1 MEEKKYD
8 LIAFT
13 DKGLS
18 LDVRVDPDE
27 DTVWLTKDQMA
38 LLFDRDRSVISR
50 HISNIFKEKELNE
63 TATRAKNAQVQM
75 EGGRAV
81 TRISE
86 FFNLDVIISVG
97 YRVKS
102 GRGILFRKWASSV
115 LKQYLIKGYAVDEKR
130 LSAHEKS
137 LAELSGKVLSLDART
152 QANEDRLKALE
163 VAASRGELP
172 PESVFY
178 AGQFLD
184 ARVFFAELFSKAE
197 REILIVDSYAD
208 SKLLSLLN
216 HAKQGVTLFLVKG
229 PHSRLT
235 QDDLDAF
242 LLQHGPINVHESD
255 DFHDRFA
262 FVDDCCY
269 HVGASFNHMGKRAFA
284 VMKMEDGTAIRQLK
298 ERIDNI

>member
-13 DKGLS
+13 DEGLS
-18 LDVRVDPDE
+18 LDVHVDPDE

-38 LLFDRDRSVISR
+38 MLFDRDRSVISR
-50 HISNIFKEKELNE
+50 HISNIFNE
-63 TATRAKNAQVQM
+63 GEASKDTSVHFLH
-75 EGGRAV
+75 
-81 TRISE
+81 ISGDAANHRPPQLY
-86 FFNLDVIISVG
+86 NLDVIISVG

-102 GRGILFRKWASSV
+102 TRGVLFRKWASSV

-130 LSAHEKS
+130 LSAHEKT

-152 QANEDRLKALE
+152 QANEERVKALE
-163 VAASRGELP
+163 EVASRGELP

-184 ARVFFAELFSKAE
+184 ARAFFAELFSKAE
-197 REILIVDSYAD
+197 REIVVVDAYAD
-208 SKLLSLLN
+208 SKLLSLLTN
-216 HAKQGVTLFLVKG
+216 AKDGVPITLVKG
-229 PHSRLT
+229 PHSRLS
-235 QDDLDAF
+235 QDDVDAF
-242 LLQHGPINVHESD
+242 ALQHGPLNVLDSD

-269 HVGASFNHMGKRAFA
+269 HIGASFNHMGKRAFA
-284 VMKMEDGTAIRQLK
+284 VMKMEDEATIRQLK

>member
-27 DTVWLTKDQMA
+27 DTVWLTKDQIA

-50 HISNIFKEKELNE
+50 HIKSIYKEGELSE
-63 TATRAKNAQVQM
+63 KSTCAFFARVPSTRKRSY
-75 EGGRAV
+75 ES
-81 TRISE
+81 IIY
-86 FFNLDVIISVG
+86 NLDVIISVG

-102 GRGILFRKWASSV
+102 TRGVMFRKWASSV

-152 QANEDRLKALE
+152 KANEKRVKALE
-163 VAASRGELP
+163 TAASRGELP

-197 REILIVDSYAD
+197 REIVIVDAYAD
-208 SKLLSLLN
+208 SKLLSLLTN
-216 HAKQGVTLFLVKG
+216 AKDGVPIALVKG
-229 PHSRLT
+229 PHSRLS
-235 QDDLDAF
+235 QDDVDAF
-242 LLQHGPINVHESD
+242 ALQHGPLNVLDSD
-255 DFHDRFA
+255 DFHDR
-262 FVDDCCY
+262 
-269 HVGASFNHMGKRAFA
+269 
-284 VMKMEDGTAIRQLK
+284 LPL
-298 ERIDNI
+298 

>member
-1 MEEKKYD
+1 MEERKFD

-13 DKGLS
+13 DKGFS

-27 DTVWLTKDQMA
+27 DTVWLTQTEMA
-38 LLFDRDRSVISR
+38 ELFDAKREGILYHLR
-50 HISNIFKEKELNE
+50 NIYQQGELDKGATCKEIL
-63 TATRAKNAQVQM
+63 QVQA
-75 EGGRAV
+75 EAGRLV
-81 TRISE
+81 RRIQPIY
-86 FFNLDVIISVG
+86 NLDVIISVG

-102 GRGILFRKWASSV
+102 GRGVMFRKWASSV

-152 QANEDRLKALE
+152 HTNEERVKALE
-163 VAASRGELP
+163 EVAKRGGFP
-172 PESVFY
+172 SESVFY
-178 AGQFLD
+178 SGEFLD
-184 ARVFFAELFSKAE
+184 ARAFFAELFSQAE
-197 REILIVDSYAD
+197 REIVVVDSYAD

-216 HAKQGVTLFLVKG
+216 HAKQGVALSLIKG
-229 PHSRLT
+229 PHSRLS
-235 QDDLDAF
+235 QDDVDAF
-242 LLQHGPINVHESD
+242 ALQHGPLNVLDSD

-284 VMKMEDGTAIRQLK
+284 VMKMEDEKAIRQLR
-298 ERIDNI
+298 ERIDNL

>member
-38 LLFDRDRSVISR
+38 ELFDRDRSVISR
-50 HISNIFKEKELNE
+50 HIKSIYKEGEL
-63 TATRAKNAQVQM
+63 
-75 EGGRAV
+75 
-81 TRISE
+81 SE
-86 FFNLDVIISVG
+86 KSTCAFFARVPSSRKRSYESIMYNLDVIISVG

-102 GRGILFRKWASSV
+102 GRGVMFRKWASSV
-115 LKQYLIKGYAVDEKR
+115 LKQYLIKGYSVDEKR
-130 LSAHEKS
+130 LSAHDKS
-137 LAELSGKVLSLDART
+137 LAELSSKVLSLDAKT
-152 QANEDRLKALE
+152 QANEERVKALE
-163 VAASRGELP
+163 EAAKRGGFP
-172 PESVFY
+172 SESVFY
-178 AGQFLD
+178 SGEFLD
-184 ARVFFAELFSKAE
+184 ARAFFAELFSKAE
-197 REILIVDSYAD
+197 REIVIVDSYAD

-216 HAKQGVTLFLVKG
+216 HAKQGVTLSLVKG
-229 PHSRLT
+229 PHSRLS

-242 LLQHGPINVHESD
+242 LLQHGPISVRESD

-284 VMKMEDGTAIRQLK
+284 VMKMEDGTAIRQLR
-298 ERIDNI
+298 ERIDNL

>member
-27 DTVWLTKDQMA
+27 DTVWLTQAEMA
-38 LLFDRDRSVISR
+38 ELFDAKREGILYHLR
-50 HISNIFKEKELNE
+50 NIYQQGELDKGATCKEIL
-63 TATRAKNAQVQM
+63 QVQT
-75 EGGRAV
+75 EAGRLV
-81 TRISE
+81 RRTQPIY
-86 FFNLDVIISVG
+86 NLDVIISVG

-102 GRGILFRKWASSV
+102 TRGVMFRKWASSV

-152 QANEDRLKALE
+152 QANEERVKALE
-163 VAASRGELP
+163 GVAKRGGFP
-172 PESVFY
+172 SESVFY
-178 AGQFLD
+178 SGEFLD
-184 ARVFFAELFSKAE
+184 ARAFFAELFSKAE
-197 REILIVDSYAD
+197 RGIVVVDSYAD
-208 SKLLSLLN
+208 SKLLSLLH
-216 HAKQGVTLFLVKG
+216 HAKQGVALSLVKG
-229 PHSRLT
+229 PHSRLS
-235 QDDLDAF
+235 QDDVDAF
-242 LLQHGPINVHESD
+242 ALQHGPLNVLDSD

-269 HVGASFNHMGKRAFA
+269 HIGASFNRMGKRAFA
-284 VMKMEDGTAIRQLK
+284 VMKMEDEATIRQLK
-298 ERIDNI
+298 ERIDNL

>member
-1 MEEKKYD
+1 MEERKYD

-13 DKGLS
+13 DKGLC

-38 LLFDRDRSVISR
+38 MLFDRDRSVISR
-50 HISNIFKEKELNE
+50 HVKSIYKEGELSE
-63 TATRAKNAQVQM
+63 KSTCAFFARVPSTRKRSYESIM
-75 EGGRAV
+75 Y
-81 TRISE
+81 
-86 FFNLDVIISVG
+86 NLDVIISVG

-130 LSAHEKS
+130 LLAHEKS
-137 LAELSGKVLSLDART
+137 LAELSGKILSLDARA
-152 QANEDRLKALE
+152 QANEERVKALE
-163 VAASRGELP
+163 EAAKRGGFP
-172 PESVFY
+172 SESVFY
-178 AGQFLD
+178 SGEFLN
-184 ARVFFAELFSKAE
+184 ARAFFAELFSKAE
-197 REILIVDSYAD
+197 REIVIVDSYAD

-216 HAKQGVTLFLVKG
+216 YAKQGVTLSLVKG
-229 PHSRLT
+229 PYSRLS

-242 LLQHGPINVHESD
+242 LLQHGPINVRESD

-284 VMKMEDGTAIRQLK
+284 VMKMEDGTAIRQLR

>member
-38 LLFDRDRSVISR
+38 MLFDRDRSVISR
-50 HISNIFKEKELNE
+50 HIKSIYKEGELSE
-63 TATRAKNAQVQM
+63 KSTCAFFTRVPS
-75 EGGRAV
+75 
-81 TRISE
+81 TRKRSYESIIY
-86 FFNLDVIISVG
+86 NLDVIISVG

-102 GRGILFRKWASSV
+102 GRGIMFRKWASSI
-115 LKQYLIKGYAVDEKR
+115 LKQYLLKGYAVDVKR
-130 LSAHEKS
+130 LLAHEKS

-152 QANEDRLKALE
+152 HANEERVKALE
-163 VAASRGELP
+163 EAAKRGEFP
-172 PESVFY
+172 SESVFY
-178 AGQFLD
+178 SGQFLD
-184 ARVFFAELFSKAE
+184 ARTFFAELFSKAE
-197 REILIVDSYAD
+197 REIVVVDSYAD

-216 HAKQGVTLFLVKG
+216 HSKQGVTLSLVKG
-229 PHSRLT
+229 PRSRLS
-235 QDDLDAF
+235 QDDVDAF
-242 LLQHGPINVHESD
+242 LLQHGPINVRESD

>member
-1 MEEKKYD
+1 MEERKYD

-13 DKGLS
+13 DKGLC
-18 LDVRVDPDE
+18 LDVRVDPNE
-27 DTVWLTKDQMA
+27 DTVWLTQAEMA
-38 LLFDRDRSVISR
+38 ELFGIERPVVLYHLRAIYR
-50 HISNIFKEKELNE
+50 NEELSE
-63 TATRAKNAQVQM
+63 GATCTKIVQVQN

-81 TRISE
+81 KRERPIY
-86 FFNLDVIISVG
+86 NLDVILSIG
-97 YRVKS
+97 YRVNSK
-102 GRGILFRKWASSV
+102 RGIVFRKWASSV
-115 LKQYLIKGYAVDEKR
+115 LKQYLIKGYSVDEKR

-152 QANEDRLKALE
+152 QTNEERVKALE
-163 VAASRGELP
+163 EAASRGEFP

-184 ARVFFAELFSKAE
+184 ARAFFAELFSKAE
-197 REILIVDSYAD
+197 REIVIVDSYAD

-216 HAKQGVTLFLVKG
+216 HAKQGVTLSLVKG
-229 PHSRLT
+229 PHSRLS

-242 LLQHGPINVHESD
+242 LLQHGPIIIRESD

-262 FVDDCCY
+262 FVDERCY

-284 VMKMEDGTAIRQLK
+284 VMKMEDGTAIRQLR

>member
-38 LLFDRDRSVISR
+38 MLFDRDRSVISR
-50 HISNIFKEKELNE
+50 HISNIFNE
-63 TATRAKNAQVQM
+63 GEASKDTSVHFLHISGNAVNYRPPQLY
-75 EGGRAV
+75 
-81 TRISE
+81 
-86 FFNLDVIISVG
+86 NLDVIISVG

-102 GRGILFRKWASSV
+102 GRGVMFRKWASSV

-152 QANEDRLKALE
+152 RENEERVKALE
-163 VAASRGELP
+163 EAAKRGEFP
-172 PESVFY
+172 SESVFY
-178 AGQFLD
+178 SGEFLD
-184 ARVFFAELFSKAE
+184 ARAFFAGLFAKAE
-197 REILIVDSYAD
+197 RGIVIVDSYAD

-216 HAKQGVTLFLVKG
+216 YAKQGVTLSLVKG
-229 PHSRLT
+229 PHSRLS

-242 LLQHGPINVHESD
+242 LLQHGPISVRESD

-284 VMKMEDGTAIRQLK
+284 VMKMEDGTAIRQLR

>member
-38 LLFDRDRSVISR
+38 ILFDRDRSVISR
-50 HISNIFKEKELNE
+50 HISNIFNE
-63 TATRAKNAQVQM
+63 GEASKDTSVHFLHISGNAANH
-75 EGGRAV
+75 RPP
-81 TRISE
+81 RIY
-86 FFNLDVIISVG
+86 NLDVIISVG

-102 GRGILFRKWASSV
+102 GRGAMFRKWASSV

-152 QANEDRLKALE
+152 QANEERVKALE
-163 VAASRGELP
+163 IAASRGEFP
-172 PESVFY
+172 SESVFY
-178 AGQFLD
+178 FGEFLD
-184 ARVFFAELFSKAE
+184 ARAFFAELFSKAE
-197 REILIVDSYAD
+197 REIVIVDSYAD

-216 HAKQGVTLFLVKG
+216 HAKQGVTLSLVRG
-229 PHSRLT
+229 PHSHLS
-235 QDDLDAF
+235 QDDVDAF
-242 LLQHGPINVHESD
+242 LLQHGPINVRESD

-284 VMKMEDGTAIRQLK
+284 VMKMEDGTAIRQLR
-298 ERIDNI
+298 ERIDNL

>member
-13 DKGLS
+13 DKGFS

-38 LLFDRDRSVISR
+38 LLFGRDRSVISR
-50 HISNIFKEKELNE
+50 HISSIYKEKELNE

-102 GRGILFRKWASSV
+102 ARGVMFRKWASSV
-115 LKQYLIKGYAVDEKR
+115 LKQYLIKGYALDEKR

-152 QANEDRLKALE
+152 QINEERVKALE
-163 VAASRGELP
+163 EAAKRGGFP
-172 PESVFY
+172 SESVFY
-178 AGQFLD
+178 SGEFLD
-184 ARVFFAELFSKAE
+184 ARAFFAELFSKAE
-197 REILIVDSYAD
+197 REIVIVDSYAD

-216 HAKQGVTLFLVKG
+216 HAKQGVTLSLVKG
-229 PHSRLT
+229 PHSRLS
-235 QDDLDAF
+235 QDDVDAF
-242 LLQHGPINVHESD
+242 LLQHGPINVRESD

-262 FVDDCCY
+262 FVDEHCY

-284 VMKMEDGTAIRQLK
+284 VMKMEDGTAIRQLR
-298 ERIDNI
+298 ERIDDL

>member
-1 MEEKKYD
+1 MKEKKYD

-38 LLFDRDRSVISR
+38 MLFDRDRSVISR
-50 HISNIFKEKELNE
+50 HISNIYKEKELNE

-75 EGGRAV
+75 EAGRAV

-102 GRGILFRKWASSV
+102 TRGVMFRKWASSV

-152 QANEDRLKALE
+152 HANEERVKALE
-163 VAASRGELP
+163 EVAKRGGFP
-172 PESVFY
+172 SESVFY
-178 AGQFLD
+178 SGEFLD
-184 ARVFFAELFSKAE
+184 ARAFFAELFSKAE
-197 REILIVDSYAD
+197 REIVIVDAYAD
-208 SKLLSLLN
+208 SKLLSLLTN
-216 HAKQGVTLFLVKG
+216 AKDGVPITLVKG
-229 PHSRLT
+229 PHSRLG
-235 QDDLDAF
+235 QDDVDAF
-242 LLQHGPINVHESD
+242 ALQHGPLNVLDSD

-262 FVDDCCY
+262 FVDDGCY

-284 VMKMEDGTAIRQLK
+284 VMKMEDEATIRQLK
-298 ERIDNI
+298 ERVDNL

>member
-1 MEEKKYD
+1 MEERKFD

-38 LLFDRDRSVISR
+38 KLFDRDRSVISR
-50 HISNIFKEKELNE
+50 HIKSIYKEGELSENS
-63 TATRAKNAQVQM
+63 TCAFFARVPSTRKRSYESIM
-75 EGGRAV
+75 Y
-81 TRISE
+81 
-86 FFNLDVIISVG
+86 NLDVIISVG

-102 GRGILFRKWASSV
+102 GRGILFRKWASSI
-115 LKQYLIKGYAVDEKR
+115 LKQYLLKGYATDEKR
-130 LSAHEKS
+130 LLAHDKS
-137 LAELSGKVLSLDART
+137 LIELSCKVLSLDART
-152 QANEDRLKALE
+152 QENEERVKALE
-163 VAASRGELP
+163 EVAKRGGFP
-172 PESVFY
+172 SESVFY
-178 AGQFLD
+178 SGEFLD
-184 ARVFFAELFSKAE
+184 ARSFFAELFSKAE
-197 REILIVDSYAD
+197 REIVVVDSYAD

-216 HAKQGVTLFLVKG
+216 HAKQGVTLSLVKG
-229 PHSRLT
+229 PHSRLS

-242 LLQHGPINVHESD
+242 LLQHGPISVRESD

-262 FVDDCCY
+262 FVDERCY

-284 VMKMEDGTAIRQLK
+284 VMKMEDGTAIRQLR